1 MGLTVMKTNRKMI
14 FNVYSVRKQ
23 IIMNSVKLDPKVK
36 ELKKKADRYIDWYIA
51 QQEKEEV
58 VDQAEKKRIVKNV

>member
-1 MGLTVMKTNRKMI
+1 MI
-14 FNVYSVRKQ
+14 LNVYSVRKQ

>member
-1 MGLTVMKTNRKMI
+1 MKTNRKMI

-58 VDQAEKKRIVKNV
+58 IDQAEKKRIVKNV

>member
-1 MGLTVMKTNRKMI
+1 MI

>member
-1 MGLTVMKTNRKMI
+1 MI

-58 VDQAEKKRIVKNV
+58 IDQAEKKRIVKNV